1 MPNPH
6 SRRGQQ
12 VLARATLAPLVLV
25 IAAAC
30 SREPAPPAKVA
41 PKPPVAAAVPAP
53 STPAIASVP
62 ADRMD
67 CVGADG
73 IRFALDFNAAE
84 PRAFEYASSNPADRS
99 IVCRYVSSDGDAT
112 STWQRSA
119 DGKLTIDLK
128 EGATSGPARFILAP
142 NPDGWRAQI
151 VAEPKSGP
159 CFSTPPPN
167 LLVLTGRPGQEC
179 SLTAQG
185 GIASSANAAVE
196 RQQAFCEPERMD
208 VAVAPSRSQDP
219 AAIFREL
226 PDGIIGMS
234 PARREEVLATGSERV
249 EQLDAGAGYLSVK
262 GDDKTYE
269 DLDDSAGY
277 RIGTFRDGSGRT
289 VVAVISFGQMGVKQG
304 IWRADAKGWQKVGCE
319 LVDNYQ
325 IDYRYLPVA
334 GGKQLEVYD
343 ANGQVT
349 GRLSWNGERFVAG
362 A

>member
-1 MPNPH
+1 MPNLQ
-6 SRRGQQ
+6 SLLGQP
-12 VLARATLAPLVLV
+12 VLAKVALAPLVLV
-25 IAAAC
+25 VAVAC
-30 SREPAPPAKVA
+30 SRDPAPPAKVV
-41 PKPPVAAAVPAP
+41 PKSPVAAVVPSSA
-53 STPAIASVP
+53 TPAIPGLP

-67 CVGADG
+67 CTGADG
-73 IRFALDFNAAE
+73 IRLALDFNAAE

-99 IVCRYVSSDGDAT
+99 IVCRYLASNGDAT
-112 STWQRSA
+112 STWQRAA

-167 LLVLTGRPGQEC
+167 LLVLSGRPGQEC

-185 GIASSANAAVE
+185 GIAAVANAAVE
-196 RQQAFCEPERMD
+196 RQQAFCEPSRMD
-208 VAVAPSRSQDP
+208 VALVPSQSQDP

-226 PDGIIGMS
+226 PEGIIGMS
-234 PARREEVLATGSERV
+234 PARREEVLAMGSDRV
-249 EQLDAGAGYLSVK
+249 EQLDSGAGYLSVK
-262 GDDKTYE
+262 SDTKTYE
-269 DLDDSAGY
+269 DIDDTNGY
-277 RIGTFRDGSGRT
+277 RLGTFRDGSGRT
-289 VVAVISFGQMGVKQG
+289 VVAVISFGQTGVQQG

-319 LVDNYQ
+319 LVDDYR

-343 ANGQVT
+343 PNGQVT
-349 GRLSWNGERFVAG
+349 GRLSWNGERFVASG
-362 A
+362 